1 MAEPATG
8 RAAGGPGRIV
18 RGLVFIG
25 TLLAIVAL
33 ALLPLLTPVFIHPA
47 LDASGSAAELG
58 VSAKSAAAL
67 SDRSVGELIWGPGT
81 FAFTGPDGVPFY
93 DPAEQGHLG
102 DARLLL
108 WLCLVA
114 GAISACGIGL
124 ALARVRGAARRAL
137 WGTVSAAGAS
147 AVVAVIVL
155 GAVSLVAFATLFE
168 LFHEVFFPAGNWAF
182 DPATQHLVQLYPFAF
197 WQIAAA
203 VLGILA
209 AALGAVAWWLGRR
222 WARDGG
228 QRSVDREPATTG
240 VTGGA

>member
-8 RAAGGPGRIV
+8 RAAGGPGRLV
-18 RGLVFIG
+18 RVLVFIG

-33 ALLPLLTPVFIHPA
+33 ALLPLLTPAFIHPA

-124 ALARVRGAARRAL
+124 ALARARGAARRAL

-147 AVVAVIVL
+147 AVLAVVVL

-203 VLGILA
+203 
-209 AALGAVAWWLGRR
+209 ALGSW
-222 WARDGG
+222 
-228 QRSVDREPATTG
+228 QPRSVPSPGGRGAAG
-240 VTGGA
+240 RVTGASGRSTGSPRRRA